1 MKELKWLIF
10 DVDGVLIDVSKS
22 YDLATKLT
30 VEYFLKKLNKDVEI
44 NLNIIRKLRQKGAFG
59 DDFKVS
65 EALIIGALTED
76 IQQFVEDFPSGK
88 GIEWVRSR
96 FGIAVN
102 PKSIEKVFN
111 TFYLGEYYKDRI
123 FEFDGLWKKEKSIV
137 KRELL
142 EKANERFK
150 LGVVTGRSSLELE
163 LAEKILG
170 FHFENAVTRELYVK
184 PDPKALWHLTKG
196 EEGIYIGDTINDSLL
211 VENYKKA
218 YGKDFGFLMVGR
230 DVKDV
235 NEAIEK
241 LLDIF

>member
-10 DVDGVLIDVSKS
+10 DVDGVLINVSES

-30 VEYFLKKLNKDVEI
+30 VEYFLKKLGKSIEVE
-44 NLNIIRKLRQKGAFG
+44 LDLIRALRRKGAFG

-65 EALIIGALTED
+65 EALIIGALTGD
-76 IQQFVEDFPSGK
+76 LRDFVQNFPAGE
-88 GIEWVRSR
+88 GIGWVRKQ
-96 FGIAVN
+96 FGIVID
-102 PKSIEKVFN
+102 PRTIEKVFN
-111 TFYLGEYYKDRI
+111 TFYLGEYYKDRL
-123 FEFDGLWKKEKSIV
+123 FEFDGLWKKEKLIV

-150 LGVVTGRSSLELE
+150 LGVVTGRSALELE

-196 EEGIYIGDTINDSLL
+196 EEGIYIGDTINDGLL

-230 DVKDV
+230 DIKDV

>member
-1 MKELKWLIF
+1 MWVIF
-10 DVDGVLIDVSKS
+10 DVDGVLIDVSES

-30 VEYFLKKLNKDVEI
+30 VEYFLKKLGKSIEVE
-44 NLNIIRKLRQKGAFG
+44 LDLIRALRRKGAFG

-65 EALIIGALTED
+65 EALIIGALTGNLRG
-76 IQQFVEDFPSGK
+76 FVQEFPAGE
-88 GIEWVRSR
+88 GIGWVREQ
-96 FGIAVN
+96 FGIVID
-102 PKSIEKVFN
+102 PKSIERIFN
-111 TFYLGEYYKDRI
+111 TFYLGEYYKEKAFD
-123 FEFDGLWKKEKSIV
+123 FDGLWKKEKPIV

-142 EKANERFK
+142 EKASERFK
-150 LGVVTGRSSLELE
+150 LGVVTGRSALELE

-170 FHFENAVTRELYVK
+170 FHFENTVTRELYVK

-196 EEGIYIGDTINDSLL
+196 GEGIYIGDTINDGLL

-230 DVKDV
+230 GVRDV

-241 LLDIF
+241 LLDTF